1 MKGLHANNSRNYF
14 KSKGLFTVDNKFN
27 YMSFLLSD
35 QSNVS
40 IKVVRFN
47 GKDKASF
54 SERTEYWSKCLFY
67 SVDEVINAIK
77 AINVTKIEIIDG
89 HRKETPLFDFDSFRE
104 AWINACMHNHW
115 IDELPPAVFIFDD
128 RIEVFSYG
136 NKPFNLSDEQF
147 YSGVSSPINKTF
159 SEMFVSLRFSEQS
172 GHGVPIIV
180 EKYGREAFSFKGET
194 LTVTIPFNYIPDYV
208 VGRMARETNI
218 DKLTINQKN
227 ILYFIKDNP
236 KATQVDMSREL
247 SLSIQGVK
255 KAVLRLQELDL
266 LERIGSKKD
275 GMWKVK
281 VY

>member
-1 MKGLHANNSRNYF
+1 
-14 KSKGLFTVDNKFN
+14 
-27 YMSFLLSD
+27 
-35 QSNVS
+35 
-40 IKVVRFN
+40 
-47 GKDKASF
+47 
-54 SERTEYWSKCLFY
+54 
-67 SVDEVINAIK
+67 
-77 AINVTKIEIIDG
+77 
-89 HRKETPLFDFDSFRE
+89 
-104 AWINACMHNHW
+104 MHNHW